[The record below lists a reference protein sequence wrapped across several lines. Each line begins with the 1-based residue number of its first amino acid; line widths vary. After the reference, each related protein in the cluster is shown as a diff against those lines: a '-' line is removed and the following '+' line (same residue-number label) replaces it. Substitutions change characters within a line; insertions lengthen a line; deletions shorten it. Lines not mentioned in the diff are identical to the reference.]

1 MIPGLEVWMVMISL
15 SKRSLNNDLG
25 NTTFVDTGIQVSPDL
40 VILDQLGSKIFL
52 LPYQLDSHPRM
63 MPNLLPIGFAF

>member
-1 MIPGLEVWMVMISL
+1 MNGNDQFTQ
-15 SKRSLNNDLG
+15 RSFNNNLG
-25 NTTFVDTGIQVSPDL
+25 NTTFVDTGIQVSSDL
-40 VILDQLGSKIFL
+40 VIFDQLLAKSFL